1 VEGAAVGFDVSS
13 NPIITGD
20 AVMET
25 VVFTGGNT
33 AGYVKPYTSGSY
45 AGYNFNNSWNVR
57 CAGIPNE
64 TDADAGGGFSMDYG
78 VGTGISVA
86 TNTQNPSNTVKV
98 GTGTTISPAVNLLR
112 FSSDTPNR
120 LRYLGKKKRIF
131 QVSGSISVQVPNAAT
146 YIVYIAKNG
155 APLSQYKVYGRGQ
168 TNGDILVLPLD
179 GNIDLSNN
187 DYVEIY
193 LQRFTGST
201 NDPIV
206 ANLTV
211 ILK

>member
-1 VEGAAVGFDVSS
+1 
-13 NPIITGD
+13 
-20 AVMET
+20 
-25 VVFTGGNT
+25 
-33 AGYVKPYTSGSY
+33 
-45 AGYNFNNSWNVR
+45 
-57 CAGIPNE
+57 
-64 TDADAGGGFSMDYG
+64 MDYG

-86 TNTQNPSNTVKV
+86 TNSSNPSNIVKV
-98 GTGTTISPAVNLLR
+98 GTALTLSPASNLFR

-146 YIVYIAKNG
+146 YIVYIAKSG
-155 APLSQYKVYGRGQ
+155 SPLSQYKVYGRGQ

-179 GNIDLSNN
+179 GNIELNNN
-187 DYVEIY
+187 DYVEIF
-193 LQRFTGST
+193 LQRYTGSIT
-201 NDPIV
+201 DPIV